1 MNACAI
7 LDMLPVPGYKEV
19 RADLSEGI
27 LASAVLGFKSQPTH
41 LGAVTSLSQFPSL
54 SIRGNN
60 STSRDLD
67 PGLFLPPLHL
77 TDPYS
82 PLEPSSLSLLLLPL
96 LDPRTFSESC
106 LSHTLNTSL
115 NAGAK

>member
-27 LASAVLGFKSQPTH
+27 LASADLGFKSQPTH
-41 LGAVTSLSQFPSL
+41 LGAVTSLSPFPSL

-67 PGLFLPPLHL
+67 PGLFLP
-77 TDPYS
+77 S
-82 PLEPSSLSLLLLPL
+82 PSI
-96 LDPRTFSESC
+96 D
-106 LSHTLNTSL
+106 
-115 NAGAK
+115 